1 MDSNRLGNS
10 TCSNGT
16 AIDSSNS
23 IILGSVSCIA
33 LVLCLAAV
41 TSMLCLKLYR
51 QLLYRLA
58 AYQVFGSMLHSLFSA
73 LQLIFL
79 DYNEAMHSACV
90 VIGYLVQVSQSIKLL
105 FSIWIT
111 FHLFCFAVLYKN
123 MKKLEPMYVLTSV
136 LIPVVFSLIPFIT
149 NSYGLIGDQNW
160 CWIQSKRCRSP
171 YQSGFIEQIAVWYG
185 PLLVALILESSA
197 MLIILATVYYRAH
210 KKMDDSTV
218 FGREVNKKAFNQL
231 LPLVAYPIAFL
242 IFVIPPLVSRVYIFS
257 INDSAVNPHLTT
269 LIAICIPLWNLSTA
283 ATLFIHIAVAEFYSR
298 RPTYRSPVGG
308 GTSYNAIQK
317 DELTS
322 KDKSDTYVNSN
333 TSFVMVADSVAD

>member
-1 MDSNRLGNS
+1 
-10 TCSNGT
+10 
-16 AIDSSNS
+16 
-23 IILGSVSCIA
+23 
-33 LVLCLAAV
+33 
-41 TSMLCLKLYR
+41 
-51 QLLYRLA
+51 
-58 AYQVFGSMLHSLFSA
+58 MLHSLLSA

-136 LIPVVFSLIPFIT
+136 LIPVMFSFIPLIT
-149 NSYGLIGDQNW
+149 NSYGLVAIGDQDW
-160 CWIQSKRCRSP
+160 CWIQSKRCGAGSP

-242 IFVIPPLVSRVYIFS
+242 IFVIPPLVSRVFIFS
-257 INDSAVNPHLTT
+257 VNDSAVNPHLTT

-317 DELTS
+317 NELTS
-322 KDKSDTYVNSN
+322 KEKEKSDTYVNSN
-333 TSFVMVADSVAD
+333 TSFIMVADSIAD